1 MKRLLYIITI
11 GLSLT
16 ACDMDKYPLDAVS
29 PDTFFDTENDLRLY
43 SNSFY
48 DALPSASDIYGETV
62 DNIIKMD
69 LADEIR
75 GTRIVPT
82 NDGGWT
88 WEELRNINF
97 YLDNSSKCV
106 DEAARLRYD
115 ALARFFRAYFYFD
128 KVKRFGDVPW
138 YEHALNDKDE
148 ESLMMSRTSRTEVL
162 DHILADID
170 NAIAFLP
177 EEKKVNEVTH
187 WTALALKARICLY
200 EGTFRKYH
208 DEFNLPD
215 YERFLNE
222 AVSAADELMT
232 KSGYKIYSMGKP
244 ESDYLNFFA
253 SHEAIKDEVIL
264 ARGYSDEF
272 QVYHNLNYY
281 TMTASFG
288 RPGLEKRLV
297 NSYLMRD
304 GKRFTDQPGYDTMFF
319 TEEMKGRDPRL
330 SQTVRTPGYTRIGE
344 NETLVQEFGSTVTGY
359 QMIKFVTERK
369 WDTNNK
375 DINDMPLFRFAEALL
390 IYAEA
395 KAELGTLTQADL
407 DKSVKLLRDR
417 VDMPSINMAEA
428 NANPDPYLEKQYP
441 HVNGGNKG
449 VILEIRRERRI
460 ELVMESFR
468 WDDMMR
474 WKEGATFTEQFKG
487 MYFPNIGPFDLD
499 GDGNI
504 DVCIY
509 ENEKPDLGGKG
520 IQYLKL
526 NSDVTLEHGNHG
538 CIVVNPHIKKTWDE
552 KKDYLYP
559 IPIQE
564 RLLNTN
570 LTQNPGWNDGI

>member
-48 DALPSASDIYGETV
+48 DALPSASDIYGEAV

-344 NETLVQEFGSTVTGY
+344 N
-359 QMIKFVTERK
+359 
-369 WDTNNK
+369 
-375 DINDMPLFRFAEALL
+375 
-390 IYAEA
+390 
-395 KAELGTLTQADL
+395 
-407 DKSVKLLRDR
+407 
-417 VDMPSINMAEA
+417 
-428 NANPDPYLEKQYP
+428 
-441 HVNGGNKG
+441 
-449 VILEIRRERRI
+449 
-460 ELVMESFR
+460 
-468 WDDMMR
+468 
-474 WKEGATFTEQFKG
+474 
-487 MYFPNIGPFDLD
+487 
-499 GDGNI
+499 
-504 DVCIY
+504 
-509 ENEKPDLGGKG
+509 
-520 IQYLKL
+520 
-526 NSDVTLEHGNHG
+526 
-538 CIVVNPHIKKTWDE
+538 
-552 KKDYLYP
+552 
-559 IPIQE
+559 
-564 RLLNTN
+564 
-570 LTQNPGWNDGI
+570 

>member
-48 DALPSASDIYGETV
+48 DALPSASDIYGEAV
-62 DNIIKMD
+62 DNIITMD

-82 NDGGWT
+82 NGGGWT
-88 WEELRNINF
+88 WKELRNINF
-97 YLDNSSKCV
+97 YLDNSYKCA
-106 DEAARLRYD
+106 DEAARLHYD

-148 ESLMMSRTSRTEVL
+148 EGLMMPRTSRTEVL

-170 NAIAFLP
+170 NAITYLP
-177 EEKKVNEVTH
+177 REKKVNEVTH

-222 AVSAADELMT
+222 AVNAADELMT
-232 KSGYKIYSMGKP
+232 KSEYKIYSTGKP

-253 SHEAIKDEVIL
+253 SHEASKDEVIL

-304 GKRFTDQPGYDTMFF
+304 GKRFTDRLNYDTMFF

-344 NETLVQEFGSTVTGY
+344 NEPLVQELGSTVTGY

-417 VDMPSINMAEA
+417 VDMPSINMEEA
-428 NANPDPYLEKQYP
+428 NASPDPYLEKQYP
-441 HVNGGNKG
+441 HV
-449 VILEIRRERRI
+449 
-460 ELVMESFR
+460 ME
-468 WDDMMR
+468 
-474 WKEGATFTEQFKG
+474 
-487 MYFPNIGPFDLD
+487 
-499 GDGNI
+499 
-504 DVCIY
+504 
-509 ENEKPDLGGKG
+509 
-520 IQYLKL
+520 
-526 NSDVTLEHGNHG
+526 
-538 CIVVNPHIKKTWDE
+538 
-552 KKDYLYP
+552 
-559 IPIQE
+559 
-564 RLLNTN
+564 
-570 LTQNPGWNDGI
+570 